1 MRVHLWYSED
11 MKKWRWCI
19 TDTPRNWGATR
30 QETGD
35 ADTLDEAMDIISS
48 TAKRMIGNKEP
59 NAGWIGA

>member
-1 MRVHLWYSED
+1 

-19 TDTPRNWGATR
+19 TDTPRTFGGSR

-48 TAKRMIGNKEP
+48 TAKKMIGKKEP
-59 NAGWIGA
+59 NAGGLGA